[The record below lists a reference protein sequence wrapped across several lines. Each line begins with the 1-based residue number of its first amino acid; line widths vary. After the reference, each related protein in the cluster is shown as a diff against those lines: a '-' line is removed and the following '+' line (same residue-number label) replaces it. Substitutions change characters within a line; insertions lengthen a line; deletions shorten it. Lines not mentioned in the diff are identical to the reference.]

1 MDHTSLK
8 ILYEDPQII
17 VCVKPAGIPTQ
28 TKKIGLP
35 DMVSLHETSSGR
47 AIPLPD
53 NRPIFNSIH
62 RLDQPVSTSAS
73 ISPGRLPPK
82 P

>member
-35 DMVSLHETSSGR
+35 DMVSL
-47 AIPLPD
+47 LK
-53 NRPIFNSIH
+53 
-62 RLDQPVSTSAS
+62 STGW
-73 ISPGRLPPK
+73 ISR
-82 P
+82 

>member
-35 DMVSLHETSSGR
+35 DMVSLLKNHLAGQRPSGQPPYL
-47 AIPLPD
+47 AL
-53 NRPIFNSIH
+53 IH
-62 RLDQPVSTSAS
+62 RLDQPVAG
-73 ISPGRLPPK
+73 ILVFAGRLPPPK